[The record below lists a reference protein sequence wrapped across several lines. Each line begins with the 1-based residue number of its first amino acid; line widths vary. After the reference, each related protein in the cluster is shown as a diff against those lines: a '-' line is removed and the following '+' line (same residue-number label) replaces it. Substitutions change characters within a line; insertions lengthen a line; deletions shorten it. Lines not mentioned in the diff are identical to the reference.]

1 MSTMT
6 QTSPNHPYEQSSTCE
21 IAELSDSVLVRR
33 FVQDG
38 DPVAFGEIVR
48 RYSSLVL
55 SVCRR
60 VTGQAADAEDAFQ
73 ATFLAMARRPRSV
86 RNCRTVAGWLY
97 AVAFRTAVHS
107 VRLKRR
113 TAMADLP
120 EIPAASEPDPL
131 EIIAASR
138 DASVLDEELSLLPEK
153 YRDVL
158 VLTYFNG
165 QTSQQ
170 IADQLHESK
179 GVIDGR
185 LRQARNMLR
194 VRLARRSVA
203 IGVVAVVACASTASA
218 SAASSELVNSTIT
231 LGTQALGYP
240 VPGPVETS
248 HLEPLI
254 PAETIMISTKLIAG
268 SLLSIL
274 AASVG
279 FSAFGNLSAGNLN
292 SGEAIVEQIAE
303 QVAEGSASGEQSSAV
318 NVQAFSTSPEIGLSR
333 GAVAPSETAVS
344 TQVNLPTAKDSVRAS
359 VSHQR
364 KVTER
369 INEALSQ
376 TVLLKFS
383 GQNSLTDVIQ
393 SLNDELF
400 RAIPGRTQIIQFD
413 KSGLNAS
420 GFTPEEFSVEEINL
434 EGVSMES
441 ALQFVL
447 AQASVNGAGASL
459 DFIIRDELLLITTE
473 EVADSELYTRVYD
486 VEKVLPLFR
495 SEMFHTAEG
504 SLNADGT
511 PVTTSSVPA
520 AGSQLIEAVTRLA
533 EPDSWSSSGGPGEC
547 VSADRHLVVRQSRRG
562 HRAVTDILEQLS
574 EVAVQK

>member
-1 MSTMT
+1 MT
-6 QTSPNHPYEQSSTCE
+6 QTSPNHPCEQTSTCE

-60 VTGQAADAEDAFQ
+60 VTGQTADAEDAFQ

-120 EIPAASEPDPL
+120 EIPATSEPDPL

-203 IGVVAVVACASTASA
+203 IGVVAVVASASTASA

-240 VPGPVETS
+240 VPDPVETS

-279 FSAFGNLSAGNLN
+279 FSAFGNLSAGDSN
-292 SGEAIVEQIAE
+292 SGEAIVE

-318 NVQAFSTSPEIGLSR
+318 NVQASSTSPEISVSR
-333 GAVAPSETAVS
+333 GAVVSSETAVS
-344 TQVNLPTAKDSVRAS
+344 TQVNLPTVKDSVRAA

-364 KVTER
+364 KVTEK
-369 INEALSQ
+369 INGALSE
-376 TVLLKFS
+376 TVSLQFS
-383 GQNSLTDVIQ
+383 GKTQLADIIRL
-393 SLNDELF
+393 LNDELSH
-400 RAIPGRTQIIQFD
+400 AIPGRTEVIQFD
-413 KSGLNAS
+413 KSGLNAAGAS
-420 GFTPEEFSVEEINL
+420 SEEFSVEEINL

-441 ALQFVL
+441 ALKFVL
-447 AQASVNGAGASL
+447 AQASVDGPGAKL

-486 VEKVLPLFR
+486 VEKILPLFR

-511 PVTTSSVPA
+511 SVTTSSVPA

-533 EPDSWSSSGGPGEC
+533 EPDSWSSSGGSGEC
-547 VSADRHLVVRQSRRG
+547 VAADRHLVVRQSRRG
-562 HRAVTDILEQLS
+562 HRAVADILEQLS
-574 EVAVQK
+574 EVAVEL